1 MKHRPI
7 LAALLV
13 SAAMIA
19 PLRTARAQN
28 DTGTAEQP
36 VEKPAEKPADNPDT
50 KPVEKPAAETAPA
63 PTAPSA
69 TPSAAA
75 SATAP
80 PPVLPDAALAKTIAA
95 VRRSPIGTEANAAT
109 YLDMIESGKATAAQ
123 VNDFAAYVA
132 KRGMPRV
139 ALAFQAHALR
149 LEENDA
155 ILWLN
160 LGTIRRTVG
169 SWGPAAAA
177 FKRAIAI
184 DPVNAMA
191 HYNLGAVYDAQKNY
205 DEAIDEYRRALV
217 LDPDLAD
224 PRKNPQVVNNENLL
238 AVRLQIYHDQAGSLG
253 LPLLQMQK
261 TPAQPKAAPDKP

>member
-1 MKHRPI
+1 MKHRSL
-7 LAALLV
+7 LAAVLV

-19 PLRTARAQN
+19 PLRTARAQS
-28 DTGTAEQP
+28 DTGTPEKPAEQP
-36 VEKPAEKPADNPDT
+36 AEQPAEKPAEGTET
-50 KPVEKPAAETAPA
+50 KPVEKQAVETAPSA
-63 PTAPSA
+63 TAPSA
-69 TPSAAA
+69 TPSPAA
-75 SATAP
+75 P
-80 PPVLPDAALAKTIAA
+80 QPVLPDAELTKMIAA
-95 VRRSPIGTEANAAT
+95 VRKSPIGTEPNAMT

-139 ALAFQAHALR
+139 ALAFQEHALR

-155 ILWLN
+155 RLWLN

-169 SWGPAAAA
+169 SLGPAAAA
-177 FKRAIAI
+177 FKKAIAL

-217 LDPDLAD
+217 LEPDHAD
-224 PRKNPQVVNNENLL
+224 PRKNPHVVNNENLL

-261 TPAQPKAAPDKP
+261 TPAQPKAAPDKK

>member
-7 LAALLV
+7 LAAILV
-13 SAAMIA
+13 SAAVIL
-19 PLRTARAQN
+19 PLLTARAQ
-28 DTGTAEQP
+28 DQTGTA
-36 VEKPAEKPADNPDT
+36 EKPAEKPVEQPAEKPADKTDT
-50 KPVEKPAAETAPA
+50 KPVEKPAAETAPP

-69 TPSAAA
+69 AA
-75 SATAP
+75 P
-80 PPVLPDAALAKTIAA
+80 QPVLPDAALAKTIVA
-95 VRRSPIGTEANAAT
+95 VRRSPIGAEANAVT

-139 ALAFQAHALR
+139 ALAFQEHALR
-149 LEENDA
+149 LEENDPT
-155 ILWLN
+155 LWLN

-169 SWGPAAAA
+169 SLGPAASA
-177 FKRAIAI
+177 FKKAIAI